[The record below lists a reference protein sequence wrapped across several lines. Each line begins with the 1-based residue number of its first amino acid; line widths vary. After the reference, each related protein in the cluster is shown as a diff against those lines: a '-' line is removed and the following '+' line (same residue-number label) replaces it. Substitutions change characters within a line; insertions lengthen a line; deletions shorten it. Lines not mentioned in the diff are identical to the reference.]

1 MHAGSVVPAAVAG
14 KSSSKQRGRNVM
26 MSLLPALSPRPREAM
41 DTKAEALCQK
51 GHESSSISALI
62 AASRLPPPVG
72 AAALPLPAPPLA
84 PLPPPFGTNWM
95 SAAMT
100 SVECPFLPSL
110 PSQSRKD
117 SLPKTMTVLPFCSH
131 SLAVFA
137 VWPKHKHSYQS
148 VTLLSSLPRFT
159 AIENFTPS
167 DFPLRP
173 SKLNTSGS
181 LPKLPI
187 NCTFANPI
195 SFPLSAPVGA
205 LCFVCM
211 PARRTGRRQWIAI
224 LSGDGGSI
232 RLDRIIVGG
241 TEVTLHDKSPIRQES
256 RDLGFLAGVELL
268 ADHEGQVLFD
278 GAERLVGGREADVRR
293 LWRSV
298 AIGSGGSGF
307 GRGFPYKTSFCDLPE
322 DYRCWLDWPGRKK
335 PSLLLPGAP
344 LPFRSAPRITAV
356 QAARA
361 IWGTPGATKLTARRT
376 IRKTLVLAGIVF
388 RCSRM
393 KGDPGHWPRSAG
405 PCTAFHAPGSRL
417 PLPRHARRAL
427 PQSLTIVPSQPLAR
441 FRGFLHPRRL
451 FRRKIG
457 KQEFFSRALIHSP
470 CSHRRIELHD

>member
-195 SFPLSAPVGA
+195 SYPLSAPVGA
-205 LCFVCM
+205 LYFVCGPSSPDW
-211 PARRTGRRQWIAI
+211 PAA
-224 LSGDGGSI
+224 
-232 RLDRIIVGG
+232 LDRALVRRSDSCGG
-241 TEVTLHDKSPIRQES
+241 TEVPLPEANPIRRRPPAS
-256 RDLGFLAGVELL
+256 SVEP
-268 ADHEGQVLFD
+268 
-278 GAERLVGGREADVRR
+278 VRR
-293 LWRSV
+293 QRTGQPRLRRTR
-298 AIGSGGSGF
+298 A
-307 GRGFPYKTSFCDLPE
+307 
-322 DYRCWLDWPGRKK
+322 
-335 PSLLLPGAP
+335 GAP
-344 LPFRSAPRITAV
+344 VPSPGEPRSRLSC
-356 QAARA
+356 R
-361 IWGTPGATKLTARRT
+361 RRT
-376 IRKTLVLAGIVF
+376 SGR
-388 RCSRM
+388 
-393 KGDPGHWPRSAG
+393 P
-405 PCTAFHAPGSRL
+405 
-417 PLPRHARRAL
+417 
-427 PQSLTIVPSQPLAR
+427 
-441 FRGFLHPRRL
+441 
-451 FRRKIG
+451 
-457 KQEFFSRALIHSP
+457 
-470 CSHRRIELHD
+470 

>member
-62 AASRLPPPVG
+62 AASRLPPPLG

-137 VWPKHKHSYQS
+137 VWPKHRQSYQS

-181 LPKLPI
+181 LPRLPI

-195 SFPLSAPVGA
+195 SFPLSAPAGA
-205 LCFVCM
+205 RYFVCG
-211 PARRTGRRQWIAI
+211 PPRRNGPRRWIAI
-224 LSGDGGSI
+224 LSGDQILAGAPMCLCMARTLFAGSRQLLQL
-232 RLDRIIVGG
+232 RLFVDD
-241 TEVTLHDKSPIRQES
+241 EPANHDCCELVPEHLRLRQES
-256 RDLGFLAGVELL
+256 LDFGFLGCVELL
-268 ADHEGQVLFD
+268 ADHEGQVLLD

-298 AIGSGGSGF
+298 AIGGGSGGF
-307 GRGFPYKTSFCDLPE
+307 GHRFPYRVFVGDLPG
-322 DYRCWLDWPGRKK
+322 DFRCWLDWPGR
-335 PSLLLPGAP
+335 PNCRRATRVG
-344 LPFRSAPRITAV
+344 ITV
-356 QAARA
+356 R
-361 IWGTPGATKLTARRT
+361 G
-376 IRKTLVLAGIVF
+376 LAGV
-388 RCSRM
+388 
-393 KGDPGHWPRSAG
+393 A
-405 PCTAFHAPGSRL
+405 
-417 PLPRHARRAL
+417 AL
-427 PQSLTIVPSQPLAR
+427 R
-441 FRGFLHPRRL
+441 
-451 FRRKIG
+451 
-457 KQEFFSRALIHSP
+457 
-470 CSHRRIELHD
+470 